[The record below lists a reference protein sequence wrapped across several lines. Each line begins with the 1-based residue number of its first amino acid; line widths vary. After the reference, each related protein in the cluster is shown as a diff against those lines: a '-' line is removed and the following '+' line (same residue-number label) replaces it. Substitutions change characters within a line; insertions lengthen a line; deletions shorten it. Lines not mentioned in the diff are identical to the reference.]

1 MNYET
6 SKNGNK
12 FVRSES
18 RGSTDWET
26 LKRIRNAW
34 DGKLVVKGVMS
45 QQDAVKIKDEGA
57 DACLLYTSD
66 AADE

>member
-6 SKNGNK
+6 SKGGNK

-34 DGKLVVKGVMS
+34 KGKLVVKGVMS
-45 QQDAVKIKDEGA
+45 QDDALKIKKS
-57 DACLLYTSD
+57 TTQ
-66 AADE
+66 